1 MAATVRI
8 SETSR
13 NLLADLAQEAD
24 TSMTAVLD
32 AALEAYR
39 RQRFLAQAAA
49 AYEAI
54 AIDPD
59 TAADYHREMS
69 DLDGTASDGL
79 EPYLA

>member
-1 MAATVRI
+1 MATTVRI

-24 TSMTAVLD
+24 TGMTAILD

-49 AYEAI
+49 A
-54 AIDPD
+54 
-59 TAADYHREMS
+59 
-69 DLDGTASDGL
+69 
-79 EPYLA
+79 